1 VDEKAGRSDS
11 MAGAVTGTVI
21 RSFSVLA
28 LNNEAAAASIE
39 NLAAVIAR
47 KVSRAGRMAADLHQH
62 VHTGY
67 SSGRIA
73 SHQTLVV
80 LVAHY
85 ALVKRE
91 SRGQRAGASDSN
103 WTPIRVL

>member
-1 VDEKAGRSDS
+1 

-47 KVSRAGRMAADLHQH
+47 KVTERAEWR
-62 VHTGY
+62 
-67 SSGRIA
+67 
-73 SHQTLVV
+73 QTYTNMCTPDTPPAV
-80 LVAHY
+80 LRVT
-85 ALVKRE
+85 KR
-91 SRGQRAGASDSN
+91 
-103 WTPIRVL
+103 